1 MQKIITVFL
10 SITLVATDICAQ
22 KQVYPYSFEKETAW
36 YECVMSSPQPTEFNP
51 YQGGNI
57 MFHISKN
64 TEKDMYLLTLCLS
77 TLNKSVP
84 IISWA
89 KKSEDDHKPADFTI
103 RISNGQY
110 IKLRGTI
117 QNNTRHDLRDSESM
131 GSVII
136 VIGGKSDAFIK
147 QFTQNDIQSI
157 TYDGLTLDFG
167 ILKTSPTISSMVEKI
182 HSEINKTSSSTIAWA
197 EALKS
202 SLSESESSAVPYE
215 KNLSKNSLTSK
226 EKASSPTVHY
236 RDAIIYELK
245 GNVQQ
250 CTYYSKSDFSDSDKY
265 TQGITVWFSS
275 NGKVYNINND
285 DIEYSRDKN
294 NEIIL
299 EKEKSSYLGKD
310 CILYREY
317 KYNNGKVNSKRSW
330 FVIVGESQR
339 RAESEDFYYY
349 NADGNIY
356 KVISKDLSGNGRV
369 DLITEYKYTCVDNIG
384 NWIVREHT
392 DPITLERTITERSIQ
407 YHSSNKIDMHKC
419 MRFIRARHSAFD
431 NEIKSQHLLG
441 LYYLNGYGTEKDI
454 NIGLKWLKVA
464 AERGYLGAQYQ
475 LGLCYFEEKFGI
487 KNLQEAMKW
496 FSLAAEQGYEDFSDA
511 VLNSMISFFFSDAER
526 GDIKSKYVI
535 GFCYY
540 MKEDYFGA
548 LRWLREAANYEY
560 AAAEYLIG
568 QCYKNGR
575 GVRKDYN
582 EAFVYY
588 LKASK
593 HGNANSLYS
602 IGDCYHYGK
611 GVAIN
616 FVEAL
621 RHYHQAAEQGHAK
634 AQYCLGVCYEK
645 GIGTEIDLDEAYKWY
660 KEAGLQGVVEGSD
673 AAERLSAPKFGL
685 G

>member
-1 MQKIITVFL
+1 MHTKSTTLFLAIII
-10 SITLVATDICAQ
+10 SITNIYAQ
-22 KQVYPYSFEKETAW
+22 KQVYTYSFEKDDAW
-36 YECVMSSPQPTEFNP
+36 CECVMNSYQPTEFNP
-51 YQGGNI
+51 YQGGSI
-57 MFHISKN
+57 MFHTSKN
-64 TEKDMYLLTLCLS
+64 SEKDVYLITLCLS
-77 TLNKSVP
+77 TLNKGIP
-84 IISWA
+84 IINWA
-89 KKSEDDHKPADFTI
+89 KKSDDNHKPADFTI
-103 RISNGQY
+103 RMANGQS
-110 IKLRGTI
+110 IIMKGTI
-117 QNNTRHDLRDSESM
+117 QNNTRYDLRDSESI

-136 VIGGKSDAFIK
+136 VVGGKSAAFIK

-157 TYDGLTLDFG
+157 TYDGLSLDFG
-167 ILKTSPTISSMVEKI
+167 LVKTSPTISSMVEKI
-182 HSEINKTSSSTIAWA
+182 NTEINKTNSTIAW
-197 EALKS
+197 KS
-202 SLSESESSAVPYE
+202 SLSESENSAVTYE
-215 KNLSKNSLTSK
+215 KKSTNSLTS
-226 EKASSPTVHY
+226 EEMTSSPTIHF
-236 RDAIIYELK
+236 RDASIYELT

-265 TQGITVWFSS
+265 TQGVTVWFSS

-285 DIEYSRDKN
+285 DVEYSRNKN
-294 NEIIL
+294 NEIVL
-299 EKEKSSYLGKD
+299 EKEKSSYCGQD

-317 KYNNGKVNSKRSW
+317 KYNNGIISSKRSW

-356 KVISKDLSGNGRV
+356 KVISKDLSGNDRV
-369 DLITEYKYTCVDNIG
+369 DLITEYKYTCVDNMG

-407 YHSSNKIDMHKC
+407 YHSSHKIDMYKRS
-419 MRFIRARHSAFD
+419 RFIRTRNSAFD
-431 NEIKSQHLLG
+431 NEINSQYLLG

-454 NIGLKWLKVA
+454 NLCLKWLKVA
-464 AERGYLGAQYQ
+464 AERGYVEAQYK

-496 FSLAAEQGYEDFSDA
+496 FSIATEQGYEDFSDA
-511 VLNSMISFFFSDAER
+511 VLNSMISFFSCHAER

-548 LRWLREAANYEY
+548 LRWLREAANYEC

-568 QCYKNGR
+568 QCYENGR

-588 LKASK
+588 IKAAK

-602 IGDCYHYGK
+602 IGDFYHSGK
-611 GVAIN
+611 GVTIN

-621 RHYHQAAEQGHAK
+621 RHYHQAAELGHAK

-660 KEAGLQGVVEGSD
+660 REAGLQGIVEGSD
-673 AAERLSAPKFGL
+673 AASRLSAPKFGL